1 MLLPELLCRSIN
13 NIAEHSVIT
22 QLHYQLINQQPNNT
36 DLIEMYKK
44 YIDKIIEGGKHPLNN
59 NISQVISCIYQNMQN
74 KNEEDI
80 KLILSITDDLFVNY
94 PELSKDYIL
103 KFFRYLNDANLDN
116 TIYSL
121 IFNHMNNIKKNM
133 TNEKLLYTYITL
145 EMYINSNNSYFE
157 TFFNQYFNKKDD
169 SHLNLLNQVTASKTN
184 IQDALLYLVSINQ
197 IINNNLIINLNK
209 DDLGYLLNICSDL
222 KMDREH
228 ISYHHQYESFWST
241 KVRMNEDKLKEIK
254 LNIYHHLHLISNLFN
269 KEEWS
274 KKLESCEMLG
284 IPLSLDYID
293 QNLSM
298 ETIDF
303 DLLN

>member
-1 MLLPELLCRSIN
+1 MKNYADGRVFTGAKAVELGFADKVGIFDDAVKLTAEMAGLGDQYELFEIPKKRRSLFDLGEPNEDDPVNALFESKKMGALPLAKEL
-13 NIAEHSVIT
+13 
-22 QLHYQLINQQPNNT
+22 
-36 DLIEMYKK
+36 
-44 YIDKIIEGGKHPLNN
+44 
-59 NISQVISCIYQNMQN
+59 
-74 KNEEDI
+74 I
-80 KLILSITDDLFVNY
+80 KDT
-94 PELSKDYIL
+94 L
-103 KFFRYLNDANLDN
+103 K
-116 TIYSL
+116 
-121 IFNHMNNIKKNM
+121 
-133 TNEKLLYTYITL
+133 
-145 EMYINSNNSYFE
+145 
-157 TFFNQYFNKKDD
+157 
-169 SHLNLLNQVTASKTN
+169 LNLLNQFNILKTN
-184 IQDALLYLVSINQ
+184 INDALRYLISINQ

-274 KKLESCEMLG
+274 KKLESYEMLG